1 MPWMP
6 DNNNPNR
13 SNDNNTHSL
22 SNGKKTTSGGD
33 AAKIAAVGMD
43 MDIKAVEKRILSS
56 SEHLNEILSLN
67 AILQV
72 RLDIFLLFCLL
83 HY

>member
-6 DNNNPNR
+6 DNNPNR
-13 SNDNNTHSL
+13 SNDNKMHSL
-22 SNGKKTTSGGD
+22 PNGKETTSGGD
-33 AAKIAAVGMD
+33 ADRIPTVGMD

-72 RLDIFLLFCLL
+72 RLIFSLFCLL